1 MSEPTRLR
9 ERGGPGAL
17 LLGAA
22 ADDGPSATSFERT
35 ARRLGVAGAVLGATS
50 AVATTAAG
58 GTAAKGAVAGGAVAG
73 AAAATGAATGTGL
86 GAGVAAGSTSVLAA
100 KVGFALVLSA
110 ALVGGATIAT
120 RPSSK
125 LESPAAA
132 PATSATSAAPATS
145 NAAFVAASP
154 QGDRSPEGTPAEPPV
169 VLAASPAPP
178 APSPTE
184 TSPKKAA
191 AGPKPASPDPL
202 HDEVVRLDEARA
214 KLARGDAAGALV
226 SLDQHDREFPR
237 GLLGAEA
244 EVLRV
249 EALVKAGRR
258 DEARARGERLLARE
272 PNGPHAKRL
281 RTLLG
286 L

>member
-50 AVATTAAG
+50 TVATTAAG
-58 GTAAKGAVAGGAVAG
+58 GTAAKGAMAGGAIAG
-73 AAAATGAATGTGL
+73 AAAATGAAAGTGL
-86 GAGVAAGSTSVLAA
+86 GAGVAAGSASVLAA

-110 ALVGGATIAT
+110 ALVGGVTIAT
-120 RPSSK
+120 RPSAK
-125 LESPAAA
+125 LESPKTA
-132 PATSATSAAPATS
+132 PATIAASAAPTTP
-145 NAAFVAASP
+145 NAAIPAPSGARAPENTPTAPPLEVA
-154 QGDRSPEGTPAEPPV
+154 V
-169 VLAASPAPP
+169 SPAPSL
-178 APSPTE
+178 PSADDTP
-184 TSPKKAA
+184 PKKPT
-191 AGPKPASPDPL
+191 AGVKPVSPDPL
-202 HDEVVRLDEARA
+202 HDEVRCLDEARA

-226 SLDQHDREFPR
+226 SLDKHDREFPR

-244 EVLRV
+244 DMLRV
-249 EALVKAGRR
+249 EALVKAGRG

>member
-35 ARRLGVAGAVLGATS
+35 AQRLGVAGAVLGATS
-50 AVATTAAG
+50 TVATTAAG
-58 GTAAKGAVAGGAVAG
+58 GTAAKGAMAGGALAG
-73 AAAATGAATGTGL
+73 AAAATGTATGTGL
-86 GAGVAAGSTSVLAA
+86 GAGVAAGSASVLAA

-120 RPSSK
+120 RPSPK
-125 LESPAAA
+125 LESPTTS
-132 PATSATSAAPATS
+132 PATSATIVAPTTS
-145 NAAFVAASP
+145 NAAIAAANGVRVPETTATAPPLEVA
-154 QGDRSPEGTPAEPPV
+154 V
-169 VLAASPAPP
+169 SPAPP
-178 APSPTE
+178 LPSPVE
-184 TSPKKAA
+184 TSPKKAST
-191 AGPKPASPDPL
+191 GVKPVSPDPL
-202 HDEVVRLDEARA
+202 HDEVLRLDEARA

-244 EVLRV
+244 DVLRV

-258 DEARARGERLLARE
+258 DEAHARGERLLERE

>member
-58 GTAAKGAVAGGAVAG
+58 GTAAAGGALAG

-86 GAGVAAGSTSVLAA
+86 GAGVAAGSASVLAA

-110 ALVGGATIAT
+110 ALVGGATIAA
-120 RPSSK
+120 RPSAK
-125 LESPAAA
+125 LESPTPS
-132 PATSATSAAPATS
+132 PATSATIVAPVAS
-145 NAAFVAASP
+145 NAAIANAASG
-154 QGDRSPEGTPAEPPV
+154 GDRAPEGAPAEPPV
-169 VLAASPAPP
+169 VLAASSATP
-178 APSPTE
+178 APSPVE
-184 TSPKKAA
+184 TSPKKATTVV
-191 AGPKPASPDPL
+191 KPAAPDPL
-202 HDEVVRLDEARA
+202 HDEVARLDEARA

-244 EVLRV
+244 DVLRV

>member
-1 MSEPTRLR
+1 VSEPTRLR
-9 ERGGPGAL
+9 DQGGPGAL

-50 AVATTAAG
+50 TVATTAAG
-58 GTAAKGAVAGGAVAG
+58 GTAAKGAVAGGVIAG
-73 AAAATGAATGTGL
+73 AGL
-86 GAGVAAGSTSVLAA
+86 GAGSAAGTAAGVASGSVSVLAA
-100 KVGFALVLSA
+100 KIGLAFVVSA

-120 RPSSK
+120 RPSTK
-125 LESPAAA
+125 LAQPTTAA
-132 PATSATSAAPATS
+132 PTTTEIAPPTPANAAHEGSGGARPPESAAKEPTAEATTAPAPSATSPMDTA
-145 NAAFVAASP
+145 
-154 QGDRSPEGTPAEPPV
+154 
-169 VLAASPAPP
+169 
-178 APSPTE
+178 
-184 TSPKKAA
+184 PKKATPGA
-191 AGPKPASPDPL
+191 KGASPDPL
-202 HDEVVRLDEARA
+202 RDEVLRLDEARA

-226 SLDQHDREFPR
+226 SLDQHAREFPR
-237 GLLGAEA
+237 GFLGAEA

-249 EALVKAGRR
+249 EALFKAGRT

>member
-50 AVATTAAG
+50 TVATTAAG
-58 GTAAKGAVAGGAVAG
+58 GTAAKGAMAGGAIAG
-73 AAAATGAATGTGL
+73 AAAATGTAAGTGL
-86 GAGVAAGSTSVLAA
+86 GAGVAAGSASVLAA

-110 ALVGGATIAT
+110 ALVGGVTIAT
-120 RPSSK
+120 RPSAK
-125 LESPAAA
+125 LESPKTA
-132 PATSATSAAPATS
+132 PATIAASAAPTTP
-145 NAAFVAASP
+145 NAAIPAPSGARAPENTPTAPPLEVA
-154 QGDRSPEGTPAEPPV
+154 V
-169 VLAASPAPP
+169 SPAPSL
-178 APSPTE
+178 PSADDTP
-184 TSPKKAA
+184 PKKPT
-191 AGPKPASPDPL
+191 AGVKPVSPDPL
-202 HDEVVRLDEARA
+202 HDEVRCLDEARA
-214 KLARGDAAGALV
+214 KLARGDASGALV
-226 SLDQHDREFPR
+226 SLDKHDREFPR

-244 EVLRV
+244 DMLRV
-249 EALVKAGRR
+249 EALVKAGRG

>member
-58 GTAAKGAVAGGAVAG
+58 GTAAKGAVAGGALAG

-86 GAGVAAGSTSVLAA
+86 GAGVAAGSAGGLAA

-125 LESPAAA
+125 LEGPITA

-145 NAAFVAASP
+145 NAAIAAPNGARVPESTAARPPLEVA
-154 QGDRSPEGTPAEPPV
+154 V
-169 VLAASPAPP
+169 SPAPP
-178 APSPTE
+178 LPSTGDAP
-184 TSPKKAA
+184 PKKPT
-191 AGPKPASPDPL
+191 AGVKPVSPDPL

-244 EVLRV
+244 DVLRV

-258 DEARARGERLLARE
+258 DEAHARGERLLERE